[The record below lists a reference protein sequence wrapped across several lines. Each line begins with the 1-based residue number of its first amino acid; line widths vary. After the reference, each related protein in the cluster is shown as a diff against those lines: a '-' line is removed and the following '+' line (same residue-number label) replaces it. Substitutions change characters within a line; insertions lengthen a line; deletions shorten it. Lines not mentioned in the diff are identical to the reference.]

1 MELEKEIEGK
11 MTTCNSSFK
20 IILGSS
26 SLARRQILNEMGY
39 EFTVVTADIDEKS
52 IRKDNP
58 EELVMALAEA
68 KANAIIERLRIE
80 GHVEEDAQATLSCP
94 LFDIP
99 CGVLSY
105 CQVSLIFEV
114 VVSNGM
120 VREKPNSKDEARE
133 FIKGY
138 SGGHAAVIGSVVV
151 SNLTTGMRKG
161 AWEKAEVYFHEIPD
175 EIIDSV
181 IEEGSTLHVAGG
193 LTLEHPLTSPFVEA
207 VVGST
212 DTVWGLSIAL
222 TEKLIKDNLV
232 AAKSLEHYFHPSRM
246 IRTGKLV
253 KQRIQLF
260 SYGNRAAAAAHAIS
274 PVKQTCH
281 QLPIFTCRYDPFS
294 NSCVGYKARAEAEG
308 RLLFLKLGYSHEVEL
323 TVPPAV
329 RVFCFKNN
337 VVCCTGIDKGRVH
350 QFAASVRSCKP
361 PEVYKGKGIM
371 YIDEVIKKKQG
382 KKSK

>member
-52 IRKDNP
+52 IRKDKP

-68 KANAIIERLRIE
+68 K
-80 GHVEEDAQATLSCP
+80 
-94 LFDIP
+94 
-99 CGVLSY
+99 
-105 CQVSLIFEV
+105 V

-120 VREKPNSKDEARE
+120 VREKPNSKEEARE

-151 SNLTTGMRKG
+151 SNLTTGIRKG

-212 DTVWGLSIAL
+212 DTVWGLSKAL

-232 AAKSLEHYFHPSRM
+232 AAK
-246 IRTGKLV
+246 
-253 KQRIQLF
+253 
-260 SYGNRAAAAAHAIS
+260 
-274 PVKQTCH
+274 
-281 QLPIFTCRYDPFS
+281 
-294 NSCVGYKARAEAEG
+294 
-308 RLLFLKLGYSHEVEL
+308 
-323 TVPPAV
+323 
-329 RVFCFKNN
+329 
-337 VVCCTGIDKGRVH
+337 
-350 QFAASVRSCKP
+350 
-361 PEVYKGKGIM
+361 
-371 YIDEVIKKKQG
+371 
-382 KKSK
+382 